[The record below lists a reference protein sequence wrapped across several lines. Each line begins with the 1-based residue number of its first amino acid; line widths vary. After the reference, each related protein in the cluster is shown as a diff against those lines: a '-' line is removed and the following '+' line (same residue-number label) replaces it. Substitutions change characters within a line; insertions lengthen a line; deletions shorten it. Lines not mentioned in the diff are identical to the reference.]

1 VLLIGPLIW
10 GYGFVA
16 TKATLAGSG
25 PLWANAF
32 RFLFAI
38 LLLFPIAAR
47 AVRRLPRRH
56 FVSGIWLGVFLLGA
70 FSFQTAGMVETT
82 IAHASFITGLYA
94 VFVPLLGAFVGRRP
108 GRWQVVATVLAMVGL
123 MLLTGLASSGAHI
136 SHGDL
141 LILGCALVSAVHI
154 LIADRVAK
162 DIDPIALNWVQLATV
177 AALSLAAA
185 RLFEG
190 PMTVRWLPTVIGG
203 QLYLAVFS
211 SGVAFTLQFWA
222 QRRISPTAA
231 AMVFLLEAP
240 FGALA
245 SYLVYG
251 ERLSLVQG
259 LGAALMMGAS
269 YLAVAAGDGHA
280 PAEELP
286 LRETGL

>member
-1 VLLIGPLIW
+1 M
-10 GYGFVA
+10 A
-16 TKATLAGSG
+16 
-25 PLWANAF
+25 
-32 RFLFAI
+32 
-38 LLLFPIAAR
+38 
-47 AVRRLPRRH
+47 
-56 FVSGIWLGVFLLGA
+56 
-70 FSFQTAGMVETT
+70 
-82 IAHASFITGLYA
+82 
-94 VFVPLLGAFVGRRP
+94 
-108 GRWQVVATVLAMVGL
+108 
-123 MLLTGLASSGAHI
+123 
-136 SHGDL
+136 
-141 LILGCALVSAVHI
+141 
-154 LIADRVAK
+154 
-162 DIDPIALNWVQLATV
+162 
-177 AALSLAAA
+177 
-185 RLFEG
+185 
-190 PMTVRWLPTVIGG
+190 VRWLPPVIAG
-203 QLYLAVFS
+203 QLYLAVVS